1 MELRLAHS
9 EDVTDSHAP
18 ASNTASNSRFAA
30 FASRAPWR
38 HLPHPLRLLVATVL
52 GASSLVLGTVLLVLP
67 GPGLVFLA
75 LGLAILATEFAWAHT
90 LLHRATNTGRQGLH
104 KARALVGRPTTRN
117 PT

>member
-9 EDVTDSHAP
+9 EHVTDCHAP
-18 ASNTASNSRFAA
+18 ASNTASDSRFAA

-38 HLPHPLRLLVATVL
+38 RLPHPLRLLAATVL
-52 GASSLVLGTVLLVLP
+52 GASSLVVGAVLLVLP

-90 LLHRATNTGRQGLH
+90 VLHRATNTGRQGLH
-104 KARALVGRPTTRN
+104 KVRALVGRPTTRN